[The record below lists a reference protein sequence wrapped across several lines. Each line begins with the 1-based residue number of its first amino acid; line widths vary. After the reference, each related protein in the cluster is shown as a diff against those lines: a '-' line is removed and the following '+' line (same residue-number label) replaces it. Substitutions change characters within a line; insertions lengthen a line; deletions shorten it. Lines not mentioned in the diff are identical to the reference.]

1 LKDHA
6 KLREKMVEEQIIARG
21 VLDPAVLK
29 AMRDIPREK
38 FVPPEIRE
46 FSYSDNPLP
55 IGEGQTISQPYIVA
69 LMTEAMEISPG
80 DRVLEI
86 GTGSGYAAAVLSRIA
101 LEVYTVER
109 IKRLV
114 RIARNRLKKLGYTNV
129 HVLHGNGTLGWPQ
142 QAPYNAIV
150 VTACGPEIP
159 QALLDQLTA
168 GGRLIIPIGPIP
180 GFQSLIRVRKV
191 SEKDYEQE
199 DLGDVSFVPLIGA
212 AGWEEPKAEPSPL
225 RSPHRAS
232 GDSNP

>member
-1 LKDHA
+1 
-6 KLREKMVEEQIIARG
+6 MVEEQIIARG

-38 FVPPEIRE
+38 FVSPEIRE
-46 FSYSDNPLP
+46 FAYSDNPLP

-69 LMTEAMEISPG
+69 LMAEAMEISPG

-101 LEVYTVER
+101 SEVYTVER

-114 RIARNRLKKLGYTNV
+114 RIARNRLKKLGYANV
-129 HVLHGNGTLGWPQ
+129 HVLLGNGTLGWPQ
-142 QAPYNAIV
+142 QAPYDAIV

-159 QALLDQLTA
+159 QAFLDQLKV
-168 GGRLIIPIGPIP
+168 GGRLIIPIGPLP
-180 GFQSLIRVRKV
+180 GFQSLIRVRKA

-212 AGWEEPKAEPSPL
+212 AGWEESKAEPSPL
-225 RSPHRAS
+225 RSPRRAS
-232 GDSNP
+232 GGSNP